1 MRNNVS
7 APTSAVG
14 TDLLIEEDTKS
25 PILQIALG
33 QFIRY
38 FVSVDF
44 DNLFDLF
51 SYFWGLF

>member
-1 MRNNVS
+1 MRSNVS
-7 APTSAVG
+7 AHASAVG

-38 FVSVDF
+38 TVSVVV
-44 DNLFDLF
+44 
-51 SYFWGLF
+51 